1 MTPWGGRQA
10 SRQVVSGGWVG
21 PVDRPRLSEKDSGS
35 PLLPTRARVH
45 THTQARTT
53 AHPGPVSSGP
63 PTCGPVRAPGRAQR
77 PRARDGTPNISCG

>member
-21 PVDRPRLSEKDSGS
+21 PVDRPRLSEKDGGS
-35 PLLPTRARVH
+35 LLLPTRARVP
-45 THTQARTT
+45 THAG
-53 AHPGPVSSGP
+53 AHNRSSPGP
-63 PTCGPVRAPGRAQR
+63 PTGGPVRAPGRAQR